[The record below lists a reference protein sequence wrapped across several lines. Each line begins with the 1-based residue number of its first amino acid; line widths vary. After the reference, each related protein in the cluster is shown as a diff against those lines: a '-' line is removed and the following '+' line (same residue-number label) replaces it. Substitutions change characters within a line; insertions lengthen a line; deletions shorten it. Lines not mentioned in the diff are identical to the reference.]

1 MAVTIVLSLSRA
13 IGPSPFCRNLYE
25 YSVTRGIH
33 LRVVVVV
40 VVVVIIVVVVEVIEA
55 VVVGVGFLV
64 IWKVVVDLFS
74 SIMNN
79 GQHTSGY
86 FFVKPQTDFLRN
98 ILVALG
104 TGLLFRS

>member
-1 MAVTIVLSLSRA
+1 MAFTSR
-13 IGPSPFCRNLYE
+13 FEVVVEL
-25 YSVTRGIH
+25 
-33 LRVVVVV
+33 VVVVV
-40 VVVVIIVVVVEVIEA
+40 VVVVVEVVVVVVVVVEVVLVEDI
-55 VVVGVGFLV
+55 VVGVVFLV
-64 IWKVVVDLFS
+64 IEKVVVDLFS

-98 ILVALG
+98 TFVALG